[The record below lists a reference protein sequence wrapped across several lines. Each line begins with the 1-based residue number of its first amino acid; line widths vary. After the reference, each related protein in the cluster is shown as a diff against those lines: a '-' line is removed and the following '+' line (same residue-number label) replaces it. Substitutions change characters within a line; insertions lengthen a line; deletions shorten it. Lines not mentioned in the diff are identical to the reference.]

1 MKKTT
6 AFFLQSLIIIFGMVV
21 LIFLIRVPLT
31 EGRSVN
37 LDLYHIYADPF
48 ILFGYV
54 ASVPFFVGLYKCYQ
68 LLDYIGQKETFSFK
82 AINALKT
89 IKYCALL
96 FCVFIIAASL
106 FIALFHNKEDDPAGF
121 IALCILTTLISC
133 GVAFTASIFEK
144 RLQKR

>member
-6 AFFLQSLIIIFGMVV
+6 ALFLKSLIIIFGMLV
-21 LIFLIRVPLT
+21 LIFLIRVPFT
-31 EGRSVN
+31 EGRAVN

-54 ASVPFFVGLYKCYQ
+54 ASVPFFVGLYKGYQ
-68 LLDYIGQKETFSFK
+68 LLDYIGQKETFLSK

-96 FCVFIIAASL
+96 FCVFIIAAAL
-106 FIALFHNKEDDPAGF
+106 FIVLFHNKEDDPAGF
-121 IALCILTTLISC
+121 IALCILTTVLSC

-144 RLQKR
+144 RLRKI